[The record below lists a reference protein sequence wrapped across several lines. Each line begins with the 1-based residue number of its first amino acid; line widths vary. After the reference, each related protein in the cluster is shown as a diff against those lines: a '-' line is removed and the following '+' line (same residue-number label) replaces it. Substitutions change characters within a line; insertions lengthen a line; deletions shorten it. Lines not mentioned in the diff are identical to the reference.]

1 MASLRPVASWRE
13 RPFPERGLREA
24 VERLEEPDL
33 TDFRLLPLEREDPL
47 LVERE
52 DPLLVLRCGT

>member
-1 MASLRPVASWRE
+1 MASWRSVASWRE
-13 RPFPERGLREA
+13 RPFLERGLRE
-24 VERLEEPDL
+24 ELEVA
-33 TDFRLLPLEREDPL
+33 DFRLLPLEREDPL